1 MNGFRRYSSVLAL
14 VCLATAGCVSEV
26 VNPTQVGVLQ
36 VEMLQANVQ
45 LWSTVTVQ
53 FTNKGTLD
61 VYVRPQCGS
70 MKRKYGTEWRTP
82 ESLVPLTT
90 CTTNALKLRR
100 LPPGQSITEP
110 LKVWSDTPS
119 NTDITGEFRLWFQF
133 AESTEANSPT
143 YQSGTASFMVT
154 YPPD

>member
-1 MNGFRRYSSVLAL
+1 MNGFRRFSSVLAL
-14 VCLATAGCVSEV
+14 AYLGSAGCVTEV

-36 VEMLQANVQ
+36 VEMLQSNVQ
-45 LWSTVTVQ
+45 LWSTVNIR
-53 FTNKGTLD
+53 FINRGTLD

-70 MKRKYGTEWRTP
+70 MKRKYGNEWRTP

-90 CTTNALKLRR
+90 CTSDALKLRQ

-110 LKVWSDTPS
+110 LKVWADTPS
-119 NTDITGEFRLWFQF
+119 NTDITGEFKLWYQF
-133 AESTEANSPT
+133 SESAEANSPK
-143 YQSGTASFMVT
+143 YQSGTASFMVS

>member
-1 MNGFRRYSSVLAL
+1 MNGLRRYSFALVLAG
-14 VCLATAGCVSEV
+14 LATTGCVTEV

-36 VEMLQANVQ
+36 VEMLQSNVQ
-45 LWSTVTVQ
+45 LWTTVNLR
-53 FTNKGTLD
+53 FSNKGTLD

-90 CTTNALKLRR
+90 CTSDALKLRR

-110 LKVWSDTPS
+110 LKVWSDTPT
-119 NTDITGEFRLWFQF
+119 NTDITGEFRLWYQF
-133 AESTEANSPT
+133 SESANANSPQ
-143 YQSGTASFMVT
+143 YQTGTASFMVT
-154 YPPD
+154 DPPD